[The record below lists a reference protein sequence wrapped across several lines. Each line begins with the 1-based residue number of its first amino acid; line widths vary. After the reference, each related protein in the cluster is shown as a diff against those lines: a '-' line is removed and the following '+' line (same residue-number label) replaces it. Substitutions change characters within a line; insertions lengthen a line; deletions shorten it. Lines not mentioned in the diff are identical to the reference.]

1 MSRERFT
8 ENKVK
13 RISFF
18 ILVFSFVFWNCQNVN
33 TSQKDG
39 KLFESIRFLDSYL
52 QNNDEKIIDILMPDV
67 SFGHSNGW
75 VQNFE
80 DFKKD
85 FSSKKV
91 IYKEIQQT
99 ELSEI
104 KRYKNTASIRRKIK
118 VSGTYKNQDF
128 EMKLALLEIWIKK
141 NAVWKLWSRQS
152 VEIKP

>member
-1 MSRERFT
+1 
-8 ENKVK
+8 VK
-13 RISFF
+13 KISVF
-18 ILVFSFVFWNCQNVN
+18 ILLFSLTFWNGQNAGN
-33 TSQKDG
+33 LQKDNN
-39 KLFESIRFLDSYL
+39 LFENIKLLDTYL
-52 QNNDEKIIDILMPDV
+52 QNNDERVIDLLLPDV

-91 IYKEIQQT
+91 NYKDIGQT

-104 KRYKNTASIRRKIK
+104 KRYKNIASIRRKIN
-118 VSGTYKNQDF
+118 VLGTYKNQDF
-128 EMKLALLEIWIKK
+128 EMRLALLEIWVKK

-152 VEIKP
+152 IEIKP

>member
-1 MSRERFT
+1 MK
-8 ENKVK
+8 KV
-13 RISFF
+13 SLF
-18 ILVFSFVFWNCQNVN
+18 ILLFSFAFWSCQN
-33 TSQKDG
+33 TAISEIDE
-39 KLFESIRFLDSYL
+39 KLLGNIKLLDTYL
-52 QNNDEKIIDILMPDV
+52 QNNDEKIVDILRPDV

-75 VQNFE
+75 IQSFE

-91 IYKEIQQT
+91 TYKEIQQT

-104 KRYKNTASIRRKIK
+104 KKYKNTVSIRRKIK
-118 VSGTYKNQDF
+118 ASGTYKNQDF
-128 EMKLALLEIWIKK
+128 EMKLALLEIWIRK

>member
-1 MSRERFT
+1 MD
-8 ENKVK
+8 
-13 RISFF
+13 
-18 ILVFSFVFWNCQNVN
+18 IL
-33 TSQKDG
+33 QKDG
-39 KLFESIRFLDSYL
+39 KLSENIGLLDKYL
-52 QNNDEKIIDILMPDV
+52 QNNDERIVDILRPDV

-91 IYKEIQQT
+91 IYKNIQQT

-104 KRYKNTASIRRKIK
+104 KRYKNTANIRRKVN

-152 VEIKP
+152 IEIKP

>member
-1 MSRERFT
+1 MGRT
-8 ENKVK
+8 LL
-13 RISFF
+13 F
-18 ILVFSFVFWNCQNVN
+18 ILLLSFSFWNAQNVSV
-33 TSQKDG
+33 SQKDE
-39 KLFESIRFLDSYL
+39 KLTENIRLLDTYL
-52 QNNDEKIIDILMPDV
+52 QNNDERILEILNPDV

-80 DFKKD
+80 DFRKD

-91 IYKEIQQT
+91 IYKDIQQT

-104 KRYKNTASIRRKIK
+104 KRYKNMASIRRKIK
-118 VSGTYKNQDF
+118 VSGIYKNQDF

-152 VEIKP
+152 IEIKP

>member
-1 MSRERFT
+1 MSRELFT
-8 ENKVK
+8 ENRVG
-13 RISFF
+13 RTLLF
-18 ILVFSFVFWNCQNVN
+18 ILLLSFSFWNAQNVSV
-33 TSQKDG
+33 SQKDE
-39 KLFESIRFLDSYL
+39 KLTENIRLLDTYL
-52 QNNDEKIIDILMPDV
+52 QNNDERILEILNPDV

-80 DFKKD
+80 DFRKD

-91 IYKEIQQT
+91 IYKDIQQT

-104 KRYKNTASIRRKIK
+104 KRYKNMASIRRKIK
-118 VSGTYKNQDF
+118 VSGIYKNQDF

-152 VEIKP
+152 IEIKP